1 MARRAVI
8 YVRTSSE
15 QQAEKCSP
23 IEQEM
28 DCRRFAEQQ
37 GLTIV
42 NVYRDIERYRA
53 KNKWVEPSGTRYD
66 RPALLAMLRD
76 AADDQFDVI
85 LAWREDRL
93 YRGMRSM
100 LLVLETIQQ
109 NNITIMLAL
118 ETFDAATAP
127 LKAWLAQVE
136 LENIKER
143 MTMGVKARLKAG
155 KANSG
160 QDRYGYRRVGEH
172 IEVVPEEAEWVRR
185 IFGWYIED
193 VTAKE
198 IRKRLIASK
207 APQKAA
213 TTTRR
218 IPWSVSSIQG
228 ILQGADDYASGIKT
242 QRREGESF
250 QIKTDPILDMEIYRR
265 FMDIK
270 SKRIYP
276 PTEIPKRDFLVRG
289 LLYCPCGY
297 RMGVHISSTSRKHWD
312 GEWESGKIYG
322 DYTCVCKHQ
331 ELISPDCPRT
341 VNNQKAD
348 QNVWEQ
354 VCSAI
359 NHPDL
364 LMDQA
369 RILVDELK
377 QGILLQSTDKDL
389 IEKELDSIL
398 INRQWTI
405 TRARRGAISESEM
418 EQQLT
423 SMSIRQ
429 VELKQQ
435 LAAVQEAID
444 ERLLVDWEEKI
455 MQYFDDLNEGIEAL
469 NQMPTAPEEQL
480 HACELK
486 RQIVENLVEKV
497 EVDRN
502 HQYRVT
508 IRLHVLGILENSAEN
523 KGGGNGSSGNWPT
536 MSGGSKSSSSGRS
549 SSFRS
554 SKGQIRVSAIWAI

>member
-1 MARRAVI
+1 MAKRAVI

-15 QQAEKCSP
+15 QQGEKCSP
-23 IEQEM
+23 AEQEA
-28 DCRRFAEQQ
+28 DCRLFAGKQ
-37 GLTIV
+37 GLIVV
-42 NVYRDIERYRA
+42 NVYRDIERYRV
-53 KNKWVEPSGTRYD
+53 KNKWVEPSGVRYD
-66 RPALLAMLRD
+66 RPGLLTMLRD

-93 YRGMRSM
+93 YRGMRAM

-109 NNITIMLAL
+109 NNISIMLAL
-118 ETFDAATAP
+118 ETFDPATAP

-136 LENIKER
+136 LEIIKER

-160 QDRYGYRRVGEH
+160 QDRYGYQRVGER
-172 IEVVPEEAEWVRR
+172 IEVVPEEAEWVRQ
-185 IFGWYIED
+185 IFAWYIEGI
-193 VTAKE
+193 TAQE
-198 IRKRLIASK
+198 IRKRLIASN
-207 APQKAA
+207 APQKIA

-228 ILQGADDYASGIKT
+228 ILQGADDYAIGIKT

-250 QIKTDPILDMEIYRR
+250 QIKMDPILDMETYRQ

-270 SKRIYP
+270 GKRIFP
-276 PTEIPKRDFLVRG
+276 PTEIPKRDFLIRG

-297 RMGVHISSTSRKHWD
+297 RMSVHISTTSRKQWD
-312 GEWESGKIYG
+312 GEWKSGKIYG
-322 DYTCVCKHQ
+322 DYMCICKHQ
-331 ELISPDCPRT
+331 ELVSSDCPHT

-359 NHPDL
+359 NHPEL

-377 QGILLQSTDKDL
+377 ESVLLQGTDKDL
-389 IEKELDSIL
+389 IEKELDNIL

-405 TRARRGAISESEM
+405 TRARRGVISEAEM

-429 VELKQQ
+429 VELKTQ
-435 LAAVQEAID
+435 LAAIQEAID
-444 ERLLVDWEEKI
+444 ARVLVDWEKKI
-455 MQYFDDLNEGIEAL
+455 RRYFEDLKEGIEAL
-469 NQMPTAPEEQL
+469 NQMPDAPEEQL
-480 HACELK
+480 HICELK
-486 RQIVENLVEKV
+486 RQIIENLVEKI
-497 EVDRN
+497 EVDRDR
-502 HQYRVT
+502 QFRVT
-508 IRLHVLGILENSAEN
+508 IRLHLLEILESSIEN
-523 KGGGNGSSGNWPT
+523 KGGANGGSGYWPT
-536 MSGGSKSSSSGRS
+536 MGGGPQSSTSGRS
-549 SSFRS
+549 PFFRS
-554 SKGQIRVSAIWAI
+554 SKGQIRVSAIWTM